1 MLLGQM
7 LPGQM
12 LPGQMSPG
20 QMSPGQMSPGQM
32 SPGQMSPGQIS
43 GEQLE
48 SVLDVLWNL
57 RLKVWSKFGSVTAK
71 ILLTLSLCGGCD
83 CGGCCVNLFYC
94 SS

>member
-1 MLLGQM
+1 
-7 LPGQM
+7 M

-20 QMSPGQMSPGQM
+20 QMSPGQMSPGQT

-71 ILLTLSLCGGCD
+71 ILLTLSLLWWW
-83 CGGCCVNLFYC
+83 VVVKSFSHKTQPLV
-94 SS
+94 